1 MKLQRQ
7 TLILL
12 LSAILLAGG
21 IYLYE
26 RQSPPQSP
34 AQEQNGDLKELFT
47 FKEDQV
53 QEVALVTP
61 KQKLLLKR
69 AQPPSPTVWQL
80 ESPKLE
86 PADDAAVAFLLSQLT
101 SGKSDR
107 TLEAPV
113 SQKAEFGLAEPSAT
127 VTIKLNNQQTHQLI
141 LGKPTYDSSGLYAQ
155 VDPPATTEQ
164 KLQVLIV
171 PLDLTNAVNRP
182 LPEWQQAKPK
192 SSPKPNSDPN
202 PTPDASSSAAPSPQ
216 LLPSPSIQ
224 PSPTPQ

>member
-21 IYLYE
+21 IYIYE
-26 RQSPPQSP
+26 RQSLPQSP
-34 AQEQNGDLKELFT
+34 AQKQDGDQKNLFT

-80 ESPKLE
+80 ESPQVE
-86 PADDAAVAFLLSQLT
+86 PADDAAIAFLLSQLT
-101 SGKSDR
+101 TGKSDR

-127 VTIKLNNQQTHQLI
+127 VTIKLSNQQTHQLI

-155 VDPPATTEQ
+155 VDPPATVEQ

-182 LPEWQQAKPK
+182 LSEWQKAKPK

-202 PTPDASSSAAPSPQ
+202 SGSDADPSAPSSPQ
-216 LLPSPSIQ
+216 LLPSPPIQ
-224 PSPTPQ
+224 PSPPPQ

>member
-12 LSAILLAGG
+12 FSAIVLAGG
-21 IYLYE
+21 IYVYE

-34 AQEQNGDLKELFT
+34 AQKQDGNQKELFT

-53 QEVALVTP
+53 QEVTLVTP
-61 KQKLLLKR
+61 KQKLRLKR

-80 ESPKLE
+80 ESPKPE

-101 SGKSDR
+101 TGKSDR

-127 VTIKLNNQQTHQLI
+127 VTVKLNNQQTHQLI

-155 VDPPATTEQ
+155 VDPPTTTKQ

-182 LPEWQQAKPK
+182 LSEWQQTKPK

-202 PTPDASSSAAPSPQ
+202 SSPGATSSPQ
-216 LLPSPSIQ
+216 LLPSPPIQ
-224 PSPTPQ
+224 PSPTPR